1 MVKRNIIALVDCDSF
16 FVSVEQALN
25 PELKNKAVCVL
36 SNNDGCVVARSKEA
50 KTLGITMGMPYFIA
64 KREFKNCHYLS
75 GNHEKYEE
83 FSKKIMAIL
92 RDFSPDVEVYSIDE
106 AFVDLTG
113 LKRLYKKNYAKIA
126 IMIRERIME
135 EVDVPVS
142 IGLST
147 SKTLAKLASDKA
159 KKTNG
164 LYIIG
169 SRKIEKELK
178 NTSID
183 EVWGIGKNISLLLKQ
198 NGIYDSWKLVSQ
210 TDEWLKSKISIKAV
224 ELKHELLGETVSK
237 VDNSEK
243 IPQSIQDTSS
253 FREFTT
259 DKNFIVNSLNKHIH
273 KACRKLR
280 EYNACCQSISVI
292 IRTKDFRVFKEKK
305 VLTNPTNFELE
316 ISNIAKEL
324 LEKIYEPD
332 ILYRSSGIV
341 LEKFSFNQEEQLF
354 LFDTEISEKKKKLAK
369 SIDNIEKKYGK
380 NSIKTGY

>member
-1 MVKRNIIALVDCDSF
+1 MEKRSIIALVDCDSF

-25 PELKNKAVCVL
+25 PELKNKPVCVL

-50 KTLGITMGMPYFIA
+50 KQLGITMGMPYFMA

-75 GNHEKYEE
+75 GDHEKYEE

-92 RDFSPDVEVYSIDE
+92 RDISPDVEVYSIDE

-113 LKRLYKKNYAKIA
+113 LKKLYKRNYVKIA
-126 IMIRERIME
+126 LMIKERIKN
-135 EVDVPVS
+135 EVDIPVS

-159 KKTNG
+159 KKTRG

-178 NTSID
+178 NTKI
-183 EVWGIGKNISLLLKQ
+183 EEIWGIGKNIALLLKQ
-198 NGIYDSWKLVSQ
+198 NGILDSWKLVLQS
-210 TDEWLKSKISIKAV
+210 DEWLKSKISIKAV

-237 VDNSEK
+237 VDNKDK
-243 IPQSIQDTSS
+243 IPKSIQDTSS

-259 DKNFIVNSLNKHIH
+259 DKNFIINSLNKLIH
-273 KACRKLR
+273 KACTKLR
-280 EYNACCQSISVI
+280 EINACCQSISII
-292 IRTKDFRVFKEKK
+292 IRTKDFRIFKEKK
-305 VLTNPTNFELE
+305 VLTTPTNFELE

-324 LEKIYEPD
+324 LDKIYEPD

-341 LEKFSFNQEEQLF
+341 LEKFSFNNEEQLF
-354 LFDTEISEKKKKLAK
+354 LFNTEISEKKKKLAQ